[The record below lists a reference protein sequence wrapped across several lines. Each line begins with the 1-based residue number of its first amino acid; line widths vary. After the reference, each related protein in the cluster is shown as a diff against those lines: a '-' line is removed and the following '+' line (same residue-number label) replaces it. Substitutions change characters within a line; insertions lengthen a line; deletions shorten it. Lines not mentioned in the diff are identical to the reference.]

1 MNTHLSIKT
10 PTKRN
15 VCSQAAARAFSS
27 SERDSTANQ
36 LLCFMIL
43 PSWWRWMTLSVLTSL
58 LFHPPPL
65 SLAPL
70 IPVLFFQQPPPR
82 VSASCCLPTH
92 EPVTHPLTHLTSPLP
107 PHYLSTFTKTL
118 PLPSPAHLRASASRL
133 ISDGANVAGREV
145 KGCRWKCQTNPGGT
159 RRCLCAL
166 FCNIVSIPPL
176 ISTPSAPFT
185 LKAFTTFSLSAS
197 CCLCTSL
204 HFLILTSTFNYCLLG
219 VGSVYRTGRYPNQD
233 RNSKKGGKRNW
244 EDRI

>member
-1 MNTHLSIKT
+1 MEKGVTNTHLSIKT

-43 PSWWRWMTLSVLTSL
+43 PSWWRWMTPSVLTSL

-70 IPVLFFQQPPPR
+70 KPVLFFQQPPPR

-185 LKAFTTFSLSAS
+185 LKANLLTLSV
-197 CCLCTSL
+197 
-204 HFLILTSTFNYCLLG
+204 LLPLYFFALPY
-219 VGSVYRTGRYPNQD
+219 SNLYF
-233 RNSKKGGKRNW
+233 
-244 EDRI
+244 